1 MSQTRSTTIVQP
13 KQIFVGAKTAPVTL
27 VQFGDYESVACAE
40 ANVIVKDLLEQF
52 DGELRFNFRH
62 FPLSQIHQKAMKA
75 AEAAVAAAQAGKF
88 WEMHGMLL
96 DNRKHLGLISL
107 KEYAKEIG
115 ITDKRFLTN
124 LFDGVYAWYVR
135 QDLLE
140 GLELGVRDVPAFF
153 INGKRFSGP
162 VELSALKEA
171 ITDCLAGCR
180 SKSIEG

>member
-1 MSQTRSTTIVQP
+1 MSQTRSTTILQP
-13 KQIFVGAKTAPVTL
+13 KQVFVGAKGAQVTL
-27 VQFGDYESVACAE
+27 VEFGDYESTACAE
-40 ANVIVKDLLEQF
+40 ANTVVKELLEHF
-52 DGELRFNFRH
+52 DGDLKFVFRH

-75 AEAAVAAAQAGKF
+75 AEAAVAAAQIGKF
-88 WEMHGMLL
+88 WEMHNILL

-140 GLELGVRDVPAFF
+140 GLEQGVREVPAFF
-153 INGKRFSGP
+153 INGKRFSGKP
-162 VELSALKEA
+162 TFENLQVA
-171 ITDCLAGCR
+171 IAECVAGCQ
-180 SKSIEG
+180 SNSNGK